1 MVYKAK
7 KDRRKEKTKKKK
19 KRNQISRACPKRLI
33 ASLYA
38 RIFNL
43 FYTKIQYFG
52 PRSD

>member
-7 KDRRKEKTKKKK
+7 KDRRKEKKK